1 MKAVSTVFENGI
13 STIEAIFY
21 KTGNP
26 GEKAADAYIFIALK
40 EKAKTTLSILTNTL
54 LLNLLHLLLLL
65 FLLLR
70 LLFLFF
76 LL

>member
-40 EKAKTTLSILTNTL
+40 EKAKTTLRILTKVSQKN
-54 LLNLLHLLLLL
+54 
-65 FLLLR
+65 
-70 LLFLFF
+70 
-76 LL
+76 